1 MSSTIVSIESYIT
14 MKQFINDIILS
25 DAKRSIASSHLERK
39 QMGLPIV
46 PHFSSIGKLITR
58 SPFRSR

>member
-1 MSSTIVSIESYIT
+1 MSSTIASTELYLS
-14 MKQFINDIILS
+14 MKQFINDNILS
-25 DAKRSIASSHLERK
+25 DAKRSFASSHLERK

>member
-1 MSSTIVSIESYIT
+1 MSSTVDSTELYLS

-25 DAKRSIASSHLERK
+25 YDKRSFTSSYLERK

-46 PHFSSIGKLITR
+46 PHFSSIGKLTTR